1 MLLMPATI
9 TSIAHYL
16 PPDIYTNDYFAT
28 YLETNNEWIM
38 DRTGIAE
45 RRFAKEGGT
54 SDLIVPA
61 AKECIEKRG
70 LALSDID
77 CVIVATVTPD
87 HMFPSTAALVQHKL
101 GLPKAWGF
109 DISAA
114 CSGFLFAIVTAC
126 KLVEAGGAKRVLLC
140 GADKMSSILN
150 FNDRSQAILFGD
162 GAGVC
167 LIEMSNDDSLGL
179 VDQVLQID
187 GYGGKYLNQVAGGSM
202 NPASHETV
210 DKKQHYIFQD
220 GQPVFRAAV
229 KGMADVSAEIMERNN
244 LKSDDVAWLVPHQA
258 NLRIIAASA
267 NRMGLG
273 MDKVMV
279 NINKYG
285 NTTAG
290 TIPICLSEWY
300 QNGKIKK
307 GDNLVLSSFG
317 AGFTWGAALLKWNMN
332 D

>member
-1 MLLMPATI
+1 MPATI

-187 GYGGKYLNQVAGGSM
+187 GYGGKYLNQVAGGSV

-210 DKKQHYIFQD
+210 DKQQHYIFQD